1 MLEDGRWRFVTVKF
15 FTSTFN
21 FNFVKNKKIGNVMMS

>member
-1 MLEDGRWRFVTVKF
+1 MLEDGKWRFVTVKF

-21 FNFVKNKKIGNVMMS
+21 FNFVKNKINW